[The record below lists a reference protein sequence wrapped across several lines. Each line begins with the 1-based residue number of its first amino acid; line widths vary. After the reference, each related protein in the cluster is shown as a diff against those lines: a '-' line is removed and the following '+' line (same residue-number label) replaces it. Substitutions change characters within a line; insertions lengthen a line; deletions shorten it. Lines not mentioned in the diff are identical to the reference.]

1 VDFEAR
7 NKVLILIAQLI
18 SVCLSSELV
27 FCQHIVFVFF
37 FIFLFLRS
45 LHEAYKINS
54 QQGGRVYILFYFSI
68 LSIIIKITY
77 VSGNSY
83 DAEYVPEPE
92 AICLQG

>member
-1 VDFEAR
+1 MDFEAR

-27 FCQHIVFVFF
+27 FCQHIVFVF
-37 FIFLFLRS
+37 FLFLRS